1 VSPNFL
7 KFPKTGGFRGLKN
20 FPIKD
25 SEKSLQ
31 GKWSKRMD
39 CIFCKI
45 AKGEVKSNIIY
56 RDDKVVAFP
65 DINPKAPVHI
75 LVIPRK
81 HIASVTDLTE
91 ADEALV
97 GHLFTVANKLAKEQG
112 ISNHGYR
119 LVVNCGPHGGQLVAH
134 LHLHI
139 LGGRQ
144 LLMMG

>member
-1 VSPNFL
+1 
-7 KFPKTGGFRGLKN
+7 
-20 FPIKD
+20 
-25 SEKSLQ
+25 
-31 GKWSKRMD
+31 MD

-45 AKGEVKSNIIY
+45 AKGEVKSNILY
-56 RDDKVVAFP
+56 QDDKVVAFP

-81 HIASVTDLTE
+81 HIASVSDLTE
-91 ADEALV
+91 ADETLV
-97 GHLFTVANKLAKEQG
+97 GHLFTVAAKLAKEQG
-112 ISNHGYR
+112 ISKRGYR
-119 LVVNCGPHGGQLVAH
+119 LVVNCGPHAGQLVDH

>member
-1 VSPNFL
+1 
-7 KFPKTGGFRGLKN
+7 
-20 FPIKD
+20 
-25 SEKSLQ
+25 
-31 GKWSKRMD
+31 MD

-45 AKGEVKSNIIY
+45 AKGDVKSAILY
-56 RDDKVVAFP
+56 QDDKVVAFP

-81 HIASVTDLTE
+81 HIASVSDLTE

-97 GHLFTVANKLAKEQG
+97 GHLFTVASKLAKEQG

-119 LVVNCGPHGGQLVAH
+119 LVVNCGPHAGQLVAH

-144 LLMMG
+144 LLTMG